1 MPDGSLPDIEQRVA
15 RDRAELARS
24 LDVLSSTLAPDRLK
38 REAADL
44 ANTYGSDLGRQA
56 WTAARENPAA
66 FALVGAGL
74 ALLLSNTGRRGEG
87 DAVPAADAP
96 MAVPPEE
103 AMEGFDARVAAADAQ
118 MRKDE
123 KAAHAPASASRL
135 RAALHSGL
143 DNLPPAAKARILN
156 AREAAI
162 SAQEAVEREA
172 AKVAGQAHSMAR
184 RNPVGC
190 AAAAFGVGA
199 LVAALLPSTRREDDL
214 LGAHRDA
221 MMAEAGTTL
230 QAEMARARDAVAD
243 AIREPETGPRDAASL
258 QVPS

>member
-24 LDVLSSTLAPDRLK
+24 LDVLSSTLDPDRLK
-38 REAADL
+38 REASDFVDS
-44 ANTYGSDLGRQA
+44 YGSDLGRQA

-74 ALLLSNTGRRGEG
+74 ALLLSGTGRRDEG
-87 DAVPAADAP
+87 DAVPAADP
-96 MAVPPEE
+96 PVAVPPDA
-103 AMEGFDARVAAADAQ
+103 AMDGFDARVAAADAQ
-118 MRKDE
+118 MRKQE
-123 KAAHAPASASRL
+123 EAAHAPASASRL

-143 DNLPPAAKARILN
+143 DTLPPEAKVRILN

-162 SAQEAVEREA
+162 SAQEAVERQT
-172 AKVAGQAHSMAR
+172 AKMAGQAYSMAR
-184 RNPVGC
+184 RNPIGC

-199 LVAALLPSTRREDDL
+199 LVAALLPSTRREDEL

-221 MMAEAGTTL
+221 MMAEAQTVL
-230 QAEMARARDAVAD
+230 QAEVARARDAVAD
-243 AIREPETGPRDAASL
+243 AIAETDKGQRDAGL
-258 QVPS
+258 HVPS